1 MAKVKVSKAFAAAL
15 KKKQKQFKKSRKAKP
30 GQFSIPAIDNGTYVA
45 LISMQMKMVGSDKKL
60 QAYFKWTV
68 ARGAF
73 KGVSYNK
80 TVWLDDEDKERDQ
93 GNWDE
98 LSKCLQVLGYEMD
111 DIDVSDL
118 LVIADEVTKE
128 KPLIKIGGRTMLGRV
143 VEALRDTGID
153 EIFIAVTDATPRT
166 KRKAKELKLRI
177 VQTPGKGYVK
187 DIKYLMKKFKEFLVV
202 SADLPFLSSTLVRN
216 ILTRYRE
223 NQQPISVVVP
233 KEDYEKMGFIPST
246 IINNFVP
253 IGVNIVA
260 NGEDYLYIT
269 KGRGT
274 ININTQKELEAITK

>member
-1 MAKVKVSKAFAAAL
+1 MKAIVMA
-15 KKKQKQFKKSRKAKP
+15 
-30 GQFSIPAIDNGTYVA
+30 GG
-45 LISMQMKMVGSDKKL
+45 
-60 QAYFKWTV
+60 
-68 ARGAF
+68 RG
-73 KGVSYNK
+73 KRLN
-80 TVWLDDEDKERDQ
+80 LD
-93 GNWDE
+93 
-98 LSKCLQVLGYEMD
+98 
-111 DIDVSDL
+111 I
-118 LVIADEVTKE
+118 E

-143 VEALRDTGID
+143 VEALRDAGID
-153 EIFIAVTDATPRT
+153 EIFIAVSDATPRT
-166 KRKAKELKLRI
+166 KRKAKKLKLRI

-223 NQQPISVVVP
+223 IQQPISVVVP

-253 IGVNIVA
+253 IGINIVA